1 MSGEKLYQSPSFAL
15 SSGPGDTQ
23 VDQYVSTSYIRTCY
37 IDIIFKEGYMMVL
50 YIYMVRLLLSKEV

>member
-50 YIYMVRLLLSKEV
+50 YIYG